1 MKKNL
6 LFISITFNILFLL
19 FGGYVINKKGGIDY
33 LKIKLNIQKENV
45 NQNDYGPYYN
55 AKKSIF
61 EIMPNDISE
70 IIFLGN
76 SITDY
81 CDWYELFGKSN
92 IKNRGIGGDVINGV
106 IDRLDE
112 VVESKPQKI
121 FLMIGINDLGRKSSV
136 NQILIDY
143 EKLINEIIEKAP
155 DTELYIQSVLPTD
168 NRERLQNTDV
178 IIINNG
184 LIELTKKYNLTY
196 INLFDLFKTTENK
209 LNPAMTFDGLHV
221 NGQGYLIWKNAIIE
235 YVNK

>member
-1 MKKNL
+1 MKKKL
-6 LFISITFNILFLL
+6 LLISVVINILFLL
-19 FGGYVINKKGGIDY
+19 FGGYVIHKKGGIDY
-33 LKIKLNIQKENV
+33 VKRKLNLSDNQTDENWG
-45 NQNDYGPYYN
+45 NYYK
-55 AKKSIF
+55 AKKTIF
-61 EIMPNDISE
+61 EIMPNDTNE

-106 IDRLDE
+106 INRLDE
-112 VVESKPQKI
+112 VTSSKPQKI
-121 FLMIGINDLGRKSSV
+121 FLMIGINDLGRKRSV

-143 EKLINEIIEKAP
+143 DKLINEIIEKAP

-168 NRERLQNTDV
+168 NRENLQNTDV
-178 IIINNG
+178 ININKG
-184 LIELTKKYNLTY
+184 LVELTKKYDLTY

-209 LNPAMTFDGLHV
+209 LNPEMTFDGLHV
-221 NGQGYLIWKNAIIE
+221 NGQGYLIWKNAIID

>member
-1 MKKNL
+1 MKKKL
-6 LFISITFNILFLL
+6 LLISIAFNILFLL
-19 FGGYVINKKGGIDY
+19 FGGYVIHKKGGIDY
-33 LKIKLNIQKENV
+33 LKRKLHIQKENV

-61 EIMPNDISE
+61 EIMPNDTSE

-92 IKNRGIGGDVINGV
+92 IKNRGIGGDVITGV

-112 VVESKPQKI
+112 IVESKPQKI
-121 FLMIGINDLGRKSSV
+121 FLMIGINDLGRKRSV

-143 EKLINEIIEKAP
+143 DKLINEIIEKAP

-168 NRERLQNTDV
+168 NRENLQNTDV
-178 IIINNG
+178 ININKG
-184 LIELTKKYNLTY
+184 LVELTKKYNLIY

-209 LNPAMTFDGLHV
+209 LNPEMTFDGLHV
-221 NGQGYLIWKNAIIE
+221 NGQGYLIWKNAIID